1 MLRQRLKNIIVDYVV
16 RCSISVGL
24 VFGLGSQDKP
34 CGALEPAISFDY
46 CQFPNEMMIACGGD
60 LWQRIH
66 GLIYERENENIGM
79 RHSNVCLFLS
89 ELISQ
94 SEKGEKKVAM
104 RTGCNE
110 Q

>member
-1 MLRQRLKNIIVDYVV
+1 M
-16 RCSISVGL
+16 
-24 VFGLGSQDKP
+24 
-34 CGALEPAISFDY
+34 GALEPAISFDY